1 MEQADRISEMTS
13 RAGFS
18 ELRIENLSRRFGEF
32 QALDDLS
39 MTIDGGEFV
48 ALLGPSGCGKS
59 TALNLIAGLLEPTGG
74 SIWIDDQRIDT
85 VPTEKRDFGM
95 VFQNYALFPHMSVA
109 DNVGFG
115 LSMRRVGKTER
126 QERVQRALDMVQLGS
141 QATKRPGQLS
151 GGQQQRVAIA
161 RAIVTEPRLVLMDEP
176 LSNLDAKLRIDMR
189 TEVRLL
195 HQNLGLTTVYVTHDQ
210 AEALSLADRLVVMRD
225 GLVQQAGTPQEVY
238 ESPANIYVAAFVG
251 YRNAFDG
258 SAVSKTQLDVGGIPL
273 TIADAGDAV
282 GTPHAVAM
290 VRPEDV
296 VIGTTA
302 VADRNAIPVTVRVSE
317 YQGRAFA
324 VEAQTT
330 AGLTLYG
337 FSDSPLQPGDAVV
350 ASIAA
355 ESIRVYGERTPD
367 GAARAA
373 AAEAELAASG
383 APA

>member
-1 MEQADRISEMTS
+1 VEQADRVAEVTGG
-13 RAGFS
+13 RF
-18 ELRIENLSRRFGEF
+18 EQLRLERLSRRFGDF

-39 MTIDGGEFV
+39 LSIAGGEFV

-59 TALNLIAGLLEPTGG
+59 TALNLVAGLLEPTGG
-74 SIWIDDQRIDT
+74 SIWIDDARIDT
-85 VPTEKRDFGM
+85 LPTEKRDFGM

-115 LSMRRVGKTER
+115 LALRHVNKAEKRD
-126 QERVQRALDMVQLGS
+126 RVQRALDMVQLAS
-141 QATKRPGQLS
+141 QAGKRPGQLS

-195 HQNLGLTTVYVTHDQ
+195 HQNLGLTTIYVTHDQ

-238 ESPANIYVAAFVG
+238 EDPANIYVAAFLG
-251 YRNAFDG
+251 YRNALDG
-258 SAVSKTQLDVGGIPL
+258 KATSRTRMEVGGIAL
-273 TIADAGDAV
+273 TVEDAGDAE
-282 GTPHAVAM
+282 GAPHAVAM
-290 VRPEDV
+290 VRPDDV
-296 VIGTTA
+296 SIGETA
-302 VADRNAIPVTVRVSE
+302 APDTNAIPVKVRVSE

-324 VEAQTT
+324 VEAQTQD
-330 AGLTLYG
+330 GVTLFG
-337 FSDSPLQPGDAVV
+337 FADSPLRPGDPAI

-355 ESIRVYGERTPD
+355 RSIRVYGERSPD

-383 APA
+383 AAT

>member
-1 MEQADRISEMTS
+1 MTS
-13 RAGFS
+13 GGG
-18 ELRIENLSRRFGEF
+18 RFGELRLEHLTRWF
-32 QALDDLS
+32 GDFAALDDLNL
-39 MTIDGGEFV
+39 TIQGGEFV

-59 TALNLIAGLLEPTGG
+59 TALNLVAGLLEPSAG
-74 SIWIDDQRIDT
+74 SIWIDDARLDD
-85 VPTEKRDFGM
+85 VPPEKRDFGM

-109 DNVGFG
+109 DNVAFG
-115 LSMRRVGKTER
+115 LSMRHVPKAQRTER
-126 QERVQRALDMVQLGS
+126 VRRALDMVQLGS
-141 QATKRPGQLS
+141 QAAKRPSQLS

-195 HQNLGLTTVYVTHDQ
+195 HQDLGLTTIYVTHDQ

-225 GLVQQAGTPQEVY
+225 GVVQQSGAPQEVY

-251 YRNAFDG
+251 YRNAIDG
-258 SAVSKTQLDVGGIPL
+258 TMRSGGRMDI
-273 TIADAGDAV
+273 GDAV
-282 GTPHAVAM
+282 LTVGDLGDRVGAAPHAVAM
-290 VRPEDV
+290 IRPDDV
-296 VIGTTA
+296 
-302 VADRNAIPVTVRVSE
+302 AIAETGAAEANTIDVTVRVSE

-324 VEAQTT
+324 VEAQTASGT
-330 AGLTLYG
+330 TIFG
-337 FSDSPLQPGDAVV
+337 FSQTPLAPGSQAV

-355 ESIRVYGERTPD
+355 ESIRVYGEDAPN